1 MSNMINLVCEAC
13 PIEGKVIPVKLRK
26 ENLKK
31 SITGV
36 STVVDL
42 HGLDSEAVSQN
53 IQPHA
58 RIMYVDER
66 MTVRSYSVVTALA
79 VRKEGA
85 SLSPDY
91 ITLICEAC
99 SIEGR
104 VIPVILKKASFK
116 ASITGVSTVIDLHG
130 IDKKTDEDSNIQQHV
145 RILYVD
151 ERMSV
156 RSYSIVTTLAG
167 RK

>member
-1 MSNMINLVCEAC
+1 MSSIINLVCEAC

-26 ENLKK
+26 ENLKH

-36 STVVDL
+36 STVIDL
-42 HGLDSEAVSQN
+42 HGLDQEAVSGN

-58 RIMYVDER
+58 RILYVDER
-66 MTVRSYSVVTALA
+66 LTVRSFSVVTALA
-79 VRKEGA
+79 IRKEGSNVTA
-85 SLSPDY
+85 KD
-91 ITLICEAC
+91 ITLVCEAC
-99 SIEGR
+99 NIEGR
-104 VIPVILKKASFK
+104 VIPVKIDKTSFK
-116 ASITGVSTVIDLHG
+116 PSITGVSTVIDLHG
-130 IDKKTDEDSNIQQHV
+130 IDEIAKSNSVRQHV

-156 RSYSIVTTLAG
+156 RSYSVVTALAG

>member
-1 MSNMINLVCEAC
+1 MSSIINLVCEAC

-26 ENLKK
+26 ENLKH

-42 HGLDSEAVSQN
+42 HGLDPEAVSGN
-53 IQPHA
+53 VQPHA
-58 RIMYVDER
+58 RILYVDER
-66 MTVRSYSVVTALA
+66 LTVRSFSVVTALA
-79 VRKEGA
+79 IRKEGSNVTA
-85 SLSPDY
+85 ND
-91 ITLICEAC
+91 ITLVCEAC
-99 SIEGR
+99 NIEGR
-104 VIPVILKKASFK
+104 VIPVKLDKTSFK
-116 ASITGVSTVIDLHG
+116 PSITGVSTVIDLHG
-130 IDKKTDEDSNIQQHV
+130 IDELAKSNSVRQHV

-156 RSYSIVTTLAG
+156 RSYSVITALAG